1 MNMSFTITKYNK
13 DMIEAL
19 CEVTN
24 VPKSRY
30 INAALEEYL
39 EDQLD
44 LLRAVEVMANTKK
57 EDITEYRREDYGV

>member
-1 MNMSFTITKYNK
+1 MSFSVTKYNK
-13 DMIEAL
+13 EMIDTL
-19 CEVTN
+19 CKITD

-44 LLRAVEVMANTKK
+44 LLRAVEVMANTRK
-57 EDITEYRREDYGV
+57 EDITEFKYEDYV